1 MIRNEPDAEKT
12 EIVTESGTFHQKI
25 DNSVFYLPIDICEES
40 LSIHSKV
47 IFNQKENL
55 DVRYDYVNCHNVN
68 ILRNTGLISKTKD
81 DEFVHPILHTNKQIW
96 YSKARQEWAANKK
109 VMWSRSGYTKPFY
122 DNGKLGGTDMAYYVI
137 VSSDECGEN
146 LVHNLNSKLVRY
158 ILTTAKWSGF
168 GNEKVFR
175 KLPNLPVDRKMTDA
189 EIYLLFELTNNER
202 EYVENHVG

>member
-1 MIRNEPDAEKT
+1 M
-12 EIVTESGTFHQKI
+12 
-25 DNSVFYLPIDICEES
+25 FYLPIDVCEHS
-40 LSIHSKV
+40 LSIHRKV

-68 ILRNTGLISKTKD
+68 ILRNTGVISKTKS

-96 YSKARQEWAANKK
+96 YSKARQQWAAKKK

-122 DNGKLGGTDMAYYVI
+122 DDGVLGGTDMAYYVP
-137 VSSDECGEN
+137 VPTRFCGEN
-146 LVHNLNSKLVRY
+146 LVHNMNSKLIRY

-175 KLPNLPVDRKMTDA
+175 KLPNLPVDRRMTDA
-189 EIYLLFELTNNER
+189 EMYLLFGLNGSER
-202 EYVENHVG
+202 NYVENYVG